1 MFNSFSQLSSF
12 NDFIRYMK
20 IWSRRYGIGRR
31 LAFFVILAA
40 LASSIATYAAWT
52 GWMPFGTRVESIVF
66 FLKLDAALFV
76 IVATIVI
83 VRIVK
88 LWIERRRGAAGS
100 KLHTRLVLL
109 FGFVAVAPT
118 IIVAVSSA
126 VVFTQGVEAWFNNV
140 VRSALN
146 ESNVIASAYVEE
158 NRRYLRDDILGL
170 ANEFSRTAQKISKN
184 PEQWIWSHNRWK
196 L

>member
-1 MFNSFSQLSSF
+1 MP
-12 NDFIRYMK
+12 R
-20 IWSRRYGIGRR
+20 GPVGRLLELGSNR
-31 LAFFVILAA
+31 L
-40 LASSIATYAAWT
+40 Y
-52 GWMPFGTRVESIVF
+52 

-76 IVATIVI
+76 IVATTVL

-109 FGFVAVAPT
+109 FGLVAVAPT
-118 IIVAVSSA
+118 IIVAVASA

-146 ESNVIASAYVEE
+146 ESNAIASAYVEE

-170 ANEFSRTAQKISKN
+170 ANEFSTDSAANIQEPRTNSIGFGSGGGVK
-184 PEQWIWSHNRWK
+184 RVT
-196 L
+196 